1 MGFPQLANID
11 KRFFDTISSRTGN
24 NAGMSQKQPWVN
36 VTSTLHNY
44 LSLDSIIGN
53 ETFAERYGDTNKSG
67 RVGIDR
73 KGNSIYGTG
82 EDNIT
87 PANERAFRPSPTIST
102 VNISQGNEG
111 LSKKVSF
118 TINAYT
124 KAQANTV
131 INYFLEPGVHCL
143 VEWGFNEAQS
153 IGQKADLSSDC
164 DVIKY
169 KNIANIQQKRRNS
182 NGTYDAMLAIITGGN
197 TTFGDNESYN
207 IEVELTSIGEMPAYL
222 QHHKNIQ
229 TLAKGDLNATSKRF
243 EPAEFE
249 VKSEEPS
256 AKEIGESLFKQ
267 MYNDLPGHKRMA
279 KVKNL
284 INEEWA
290 TNPANFVNMDR
301 FIRKELTEEIKSGQ
315 LALTSNTNREQLAS
329 EISPNDVSQGALT
342 QEGEDV
348 QKQPI
353 STDSF
358 GGASGGTGG
367 SVKGKIPSDQALFSD
382 RRYIRVALAFTI
394 MEMQPGVSEKI
405 PIICED
411 GATVSPMY
419 ISWQNTICRAHKHM
433 YSIDPNTLY
442 IPNKYHPRFRI
453 EGAFADPVRE
463 GEGENEKIIGF
474 TNPIPNLLVKKSNGG
489 KEFLDSFGNT
499 INDMHPNPHGAEKYS
514 YFPSNDPLEVNDQ
527 KDGDASFETM
537 EANAHN
543 WGYLRNLYIDFDF
556 FCKTIEQSSYLTKDI
571 MYTLLNGL
579 SQGVNMMW
587 EFQIVEKQSIDYN
600 DAKSKNGND
609 SDPFYQWYCKNVRG
623 NKDGAIPTPG
633 QEELHVVD
641 MTFFGKRK
649 SVPTF
654 GRCSF
659 QSRGINSPFTA
670 ASLKFDIPASM
681 KGQVVGQRKKGG
693 RVKNPNGEQKE
704 KDFVGIFSKLKDG
717 IAEKI
722 YNFND
727 FNEETGEGGA
737 GGSFLAKQRAREE
750 AAAKEDEEY
759 NEQLEQEEKP
769 WYEKGWDA
777 VKGAASDVGSGIKEG
792 LGFEADDIKEV
803 RNANYELVLNNA
815 NVIPYIQDRKANLD
829 LIQGFFDLN
838 RGNNSTLDVV
848 ARVSTWR
855 DTQILRE
862 IKNLDEGK
870 EFGEKGEVANIPLLP
885 IEFEFTLPGVS
896 GFKIGDTFSITDLPR
911 YNDKVF
917 QVVEVSHSI
926 EQSIWT
932 TTVRGKL
939 RNEKA
944 DVGGELKVY
953 EDKV

>member
-11 KRFFDTISSRTGN
+11 KRIFDTISSRTGN
-24 NAGMSQKQPWVN
+24 NVGMSQKQPWVK
-36 VTSTLHNY
+36 VTSTLGNF
-44 LSLDSIIGN
+44 LSLESIRGT
-53 ETFAERYGDTNKSG
+53 ETFAQRYGDTNKSG
-67 RVGIDR
+67 RVGVD
-73 KGNSIYGTG
+73 KEGNSIYGTADG
-82 EDNIT
+82 GFYQQT
-87 PANERAFRPSPTIST
+87 KRGFRPSPTIDSIS
-102 VNISQGNEG
+102 ISQGNEG

-124 KAQANTV
+124 KDQANTV
-131 INYFLEPGVHCL
+131 ISYFLEPGVHCL

-153 IGQKADLSSDC
+153 VGQKADLSELC
-164 DVIKY
+164 NVVKY
-169 KNIANIQQKRRNS
+169 KNIAHIQQKRRNS

-229 TLAKGDLNATSKRF
+229 TFTQGDLNATSKRF

-267 MYNDLPGHKRMA
+267 MFNDLPGHKRIN
-279 KVKNL
+279 KVRNL

-315 LALTSNTNREQLAS
+315 LALTSNTNREQLAN

-353 STDSF
+353 DTDSF

-367 SVKGKIPSDQALFSD
+367 SVKGKIPSDQPLFSD

-394 MEMQPGVSEKI
+394 MEMQPGVSEEI

-433 YSIDPNTLY
+433 YSVDPNTLY

-474 TNPIPNLLVKKSNGG
+474 TNPIPNLLVKKSNGS
-489 KEFLDSFGNT
+489 KEFNDSFGNT

-527 KDGDASFETM
+527 KDGDVSFETM

-556 FCKTIEQSSYLTKDI
+556 FCRTIEQSSYLSKDI

-623 NKDGAIPTPG
+623 NKNGAIPTPG

-654 GRCSF
+654 GRCAF

-693 RVKNPNGEQKE
+693 KVKNPNAEQKE
-704 KDFVGIFSKLKDG
+704 KDFTGLFSENLTDEV
-717 IAEKI
+717 AELI
-722 YNFND
+722 YL
-727 FNEETGEGGA
+727 FNETVSDAEEEREKKEKEQAKDA
-737 GGSFLAKQRAREE
+737 GILS
-750 AAAKEDEEY
+750 DEEY
-759 NEQLEQEEKP
+759 NEKLEKNDKA
-769 WYEKGWDA
+769 WYEKSWDWIS
-777 VKGAASDVGSGIKEG
+777 KSASDVGSGIKG
-792 LGFEADDIKEV
+792 VFVEADDIKEV
-803 RNANYELVLNNA
+803 RNANYELVLSNA

-855 DTQILRE
+855 DTQILRT
-862 IKNLDEGK
+862 IKNLDEAV
-870 EFGEKGEVANIPLLP
+870 EFAQKGEVANIPLLP

-911 YNDKVF
+911 YYDKVF

-944 DVGGELKVY
+944 DVDGELKVY